1 VTIEPTPSAS
11 GTEPDTAAAELALGV
26 LDGAERGAALRR
38 MIAEPAFAREVERWR
53 DHFAMLFAGV
63 ADVAAPAGLF
73 EQVEAR
79 IDGRAGPQRRVNPWK
94 PTAIAASLAALAMT
108 AVALRPVEAP
118 PVAPAPI
125 VATAPMPTTTP
136 PMIAAMALTDTNA
149 SQPALYDAD
158 AGMVKMPG
166 PMPIPEGRSAQLWVI
181 EGDQAPRPLGTF
193 RATGPGS
200 YVAEAKIGA
209 VITPG
214 TKLTITLEPLGGSPT
229 GKPTG
234 PVIASGLLSKV

>member
-1 VTIEPTPSAS
+1 MTTEPIIP
-11 GTEPDTAAAELALGV
+11 EPDTTAAELALGV
-26 LDGAERGAALRR
+26 LDGAERAGALRR
-38 MIAEPAFAREVERWR
+38 MIGEPAFARDVERWR
-53 DHFAMLFAGV
+53 DHFALLFAGV
-63 ADVAAPAGLF
+63 S
-73 EQVEAR
+73 EQSPPEGMFKKIEAR
-79 IDGRAGPQRRVNPWK
+79 IDGRAIAQRTVNPWK

-118 PVAPAPI
+118 VTIPVA
-125 VATAPMPTTTP
+125 VATA

-181 EGDQAPRPLGTF
+181 EGDQAPKPLGTF
-193 RATGPGS
+193 RATGPGA
-200 YVAEAKIGA
+200 YVAEARIGA

-214 TKLTITLEPLGGSPT
+214 TKLAITIEPIGGSPT